1 MVKMPSPTTDVSRF
15 RFPGS
20 ASHVARVSPYEC
32 LGNFPPGFAG
42 FSGFSGFFFCQGNR
56 HFQISVPNVED
67 PHESLFP
74 MMWLSSMVRAELQVV
89 STTLQVVSPKGLI

>member
-20 ASHVARVSPYEC
+20 ASHLARVLPYEC
-32 LGNFPPGFAG
+32 LGNFSPGF
-42 FSGFSGFFFCQGNR
+42 SVFFFFFQGNR

-67 PHESLFP
+67 PHESLLP
-74 MMWLSSMVRAELQVV
+74 VMWLSSMVRAELRVV
-89 STTLQVVSPKGLI
+89 STTLQVVSPKVLI